1 MRRTLAA
8 ALAVAAVAL
17 ASMPALAE
25 PLKVVASF
33 SILGDMVRQI
43 GGNDVT
49 VTTLVGPDGDAH
61 VYEPTPADARALAAA
76 DLVVTN
82 GLGFEGWMA
91 RLVKAAGYKGATVVA
106 AKGVKPIKGEPD
118 DHDHDHGHDHG
129 HAHDHGD
136 DPHAWQ
142 SVANARVYADNIL
155 AGLVKAAPDRAERLR
170 AGHAAYKAELDT
182 LDREIKAALAAVPKG
197 DRRIVTSHDA
207 FGYYARAYGVTF
219 LAPVGISTEA
229 EPSAG
234 DVAKLIRQMK
244 KEKAKAVFVESI
256 ADPRLLEQIARE
268 TGARIG
274 GRVYS
279 DALSGAEGPAPT
291 YVTMMRHNT
300 RLFVEALKPGS

>member
-8 ALAVAAVAL
+8 ALAAAAVTL
-17 ASMPALAE
+17 VSLPALAE

-43 GGNDVT
+43 GGSEVA

-61 VYEPTPADARALAAA
+61 VYEPTPADARALSSA
-76 DLVVTN
+76 DVVVTN

-91 RLVKAAGYKGATVVA
+91 RLVKAAGYKGPMVVA
-106 AKGVKPIKGEPD
+106 TKGVKPIKGDHD
-118 DHDHDHGHDHG
+118 DHD
-129 HAHDHGD
+129 HDHGD

-155 AGLVKAAPDRAERLR
+155 AALVKAAPDRAGRLR
-170 AGHAAYKAELDT
+170 AGHAAYRAELDT
-182 LDREIKAALAAVPKG
+182 LDGEIKAALAAVPKG

-207 FGYYARAYGVTF
+207 FGYFARAYGVTF

-229 EPSAG
+229 EASAG

-244 KEKAKAVFVESI
+244 KDKVKAVFVESI

-279 DALSGAEGPAPT
+279 DALSGPEGPAPT
-291 YVTMMRHNT
+291 YTAMMRHNT
-300 RLFVEALKPGS
+300 RQFADALKPGS

>member
-8 ALAVAAVAL
+8 ALAAAAVAL
-17 ASMPALAE
+17 ASLPALAE

-33 SILGDMVRQI
+33 SILGDMIGRI
-43 GGNDVT
+43 GGTEVA

-61 VYEPTPADARALAAA
+61 VYEPTPADARALSAA
-76 DLVVTN
+76 DVVVTN

-91 RLVKAAGYKGATVVA
+91 RLVKAAGYKGAMVVA
-106 AKGVKPIKGEPD
+106 ARGVKPIKGG
-118 DHDHDHGHDHG
+118 HDDHGHGHG
-129 HAHDHGD
+129 HAHGD

-142 SVANARVYADNIL
+142 SVANARLYADNIL
-155 AGLVKAAPDRAERLR
+155 AGLLKAAPDRAEALR
-170 AGHAAYKAELDT
+170 AGHAAYTAELEA
-182 LDREIKAALAAVPKG
+182 LDREIKAALAPIPRG

-219 LAPVGISTEA
+219 LAPVGMSTDA

-234 DVAKLIRQMK
+234 DVGKLIRQMK
-244 KEKAKAVFVESI
+244 NEKVKAVFVESI

-279 DALSGAEGPAPT
+279 DALSGPDGPAPS
-291 YVTMMRHNT
+291 YVAMMRHNT
-300 RLFVEALKPGS
+300 RQFAGALQPGS